1 MFPTVFASSQF
12 VHIRIALALF
22 SLLILVVTFESIRR
36 TELKERY
43 ALLWIFPCLLLLL
56 LTVFP
61 QILDWAKDVFGM
73 TYASSM
79 TVVVFVSLLT
89 AVFHLSLAIS
99 KSERKLAKIA
109 QRCASLEARI
119 KELENGTRKQP

>member
-1 MFPTVFASSQF
+1 MQAVLAFSQIG
-12 VHIRIALALF
+12 HIRIALALF
-22 SLLILVVTFESIRR
+22 SLLLLVVTFESIRR

-43 ALLWIFPCLLLLL
+43 ALLWIFPCLLLIL

-61 QILDWAKDVFGM
+61 RILDWAKDVFGM

-79 TVVVFVSLLT
+79 IVVVFISLLI

-99 KSERKLAKIA
+99 KNERNLAKIA

-119 KELENGTRKQP
+119 KELENNGTRNKP